1 MPKVSIEL
9 RKRHKFVRDIER
21 YSFEGKINFRTNLG
35 NLNIRTSHDI
45 KIYELINFK
54 KIGFVNFNYIV

>member
-1 MPKVSIEL
+1 MPKVLIKL

-35 NLNIRTSHDI
+35 NLNLRTSTSHDI
-45 KIYELINFK
+45 KIYEFLINSIK
-54 KIGFVNFNYIV
+54 N